1 MSSSA
6 SDPPKGL
13 LRQLVQAFKVTRQRD
28 RFLPWI
34 LLAWFVGVGGVLGAL
49 SYIFTMRG
57 TLGIIIAVVFGVLTG
72 VLAALIVFG
81 RRAERAA
88 YAQVEGQV
96 GAAAG
101 PVSEVQT
108 SGIYTF
114 SITDT

>member
-6 SDPPKGL
+6 SDPPKGR

-34 LLAWFVGVGGVLGAL
+34 LLGWFVAVGGVLGAL

-57 TLGIIIAVVFGVLTG
+57 TLGINISVVFAVLTV

-81 RRAERAA
+81 RLAERAA
-88 YAQVEGQV
+88 YAQVETQD
-96 GAAAG
+96 GAAG
-101 PVSEVQT
+101 
-108 SGIYTF
+108 
-114 SITDT
+114 